1 MNKIAILGI
10 EKERTRLM
18 ESLMEM
24 GVVQISES
32 TVDEESPGIT
42 VPQNHSELAR
52 LDHMLSELSA
62 SLEVLRRY
70 VPVKKPLFSVRRV
83 ISRKVFESVLGSS
96 RPLWKRQGKLMPVKD
111 ILPL

>member
-1 MNKIAILGI
+1 MNKIAILGL

-24 GVVQISES
+24 GVVRS
-32 TVDEESPGIT
+32 VR
-42 VPQNHSELAR
+42 VPLMRKAGDYNTQNHSELAR

-70 VPVKKPLFSVRRV
+70 VP
-83 ISRKVFESVLGSS
+83 
-96 RPLWKRQGKLMPVKD
+96 
-111 ILPL
+111 